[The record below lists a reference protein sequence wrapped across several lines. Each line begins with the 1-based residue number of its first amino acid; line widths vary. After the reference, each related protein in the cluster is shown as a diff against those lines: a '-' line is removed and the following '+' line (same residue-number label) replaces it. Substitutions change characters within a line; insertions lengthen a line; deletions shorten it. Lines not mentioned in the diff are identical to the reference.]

1 MFDGL
6 SGKLEK
12 VFKNLRGFGKL
23 SEKNIE
29 DALKEV
35 RLSLLEA
42 DVNYIIVKEFIES
55 VKARAVG
62 EKVADSLTPSQQI
75 IKIIR
80 DELVVLLGGHEPLNI
95 KAKPPVIIM
104 LVGLQ
109 GSGKTTTAGKLALY
123 LHRLKRSVYL
133 VPVDVYRPAATVQL
147 KKIGASI
154 NIPVYNTPEPEKD
167 GKIVQMPMEI
177 VKNAIGVAEK
187 HAYDTLI
194 IDTAGRLEIDET
206 LMDELKLLKDKFNPG
221 EIIFVADSM
230 LGQSAVTVA
239 KTFNEALDFSG
250 VILTKVDGDSR
261 GGAALSIKKTVNK
274 PIKFIGVGE
283 KLSDFE
289 PFYGERVA
297 DRILGM
303 GDVLSLIEKAQ
314 NSIDEKSAKAMEESF
329 NKKDFTVKDFA
340 EQLKMV
346 SKIGGIAQIATMIP
360 GFSKIKDKFN
370 PDVAE
375 KEFKKINAIINS
387 MTEKER
393 LKPEI
398 LNGSRRKRI
407 SSGSGT
413 TVNDVNIF
421 INKFEEVKKMMKSFK
436 SGKFGSL
443 KNIKNLGNIK
453 NMFNNLPN

>member
-6 SGKLEK
+6 STKLER
-12 VFKNLRGFGKL
+12 VFKNLRGYGKL

-29 DALKEV
+29 DSLKEV

-42 DVNYIIVKEFIES
+42 DVNYLIVKEFIET
-55 VKARAVG
+55 VKNKAIG
-62 EKVADSLTPSQQI
+62 EKVTDSLTPSQQM

-80 DELVVLLGGHEPLNI
+80 DEIASLLGNHEPLNI

-104 LVGLQ
+104 LIGLQ

-123 LHRLKRSVYL
+123 LHRMKRRVYL
-133 VPVDVYRPAATVQL
+133 IPADVYRPAAILQL
-147 KKIGASI
+147 KKIGSSI
-154 NIPVYNTPEPEKD
+154 NIPVYETHEENGVITQTPEN
-167 GKIVQMPMEI
+167 IVQ
-177 VKNAIGVAEK
+177 NAIDIAEK
-187 HAYDTLI
+187 QAYDTLI
-194 IDTAGRLEIDET
+194 IDTAGRLEIDEP
-206 LMDELKLLKDKFNPG
+206 LMNELKLLKNKFNPN
-221 EIIFVADSM
+221 ETIFVADSM

-239 KTFNEALDFSG
+239 KTFNEALGITG

-261 GGAALSIKKTVNK
+261 GGAALSIKKTINK

-289 PFYGERVA
+289 VFYGDRIA

-303 GDVLSLIEKAQ
+303 GDVLSLIDKAQ
-314 NSIDEKSAKAMEESF
+314 EAIDEKDAKSIEDSLA
-329 NKKDFTVKDFA
+329 KGDFTVKDFA
-340 EQLKMV
+340 EQLKMM
-346 SKIGGIAQIATMIP
+346 SKIGGIAQIAAMIP

-370 PDVAE
+370 PESAE
-375 KEFKKINAIINS
+375 KEIAKIKAIINS

-393 LKPEI
+393 INPDI
-398 LNGSRRKRI
+398 LNGNRRKRI
-407 SSGSGT
+407 ASGSGT

-436 SGKFGSL
+436 KNKLGSL
-443 KNIKNLGNIK
+443 KNVNNIK
-453 NMFNNLPN
+453 NMFNKGDFKWR

>member
-6 SGKLEK
+6 SSKLEK
-12 VFKNLRGFGKL
+12 IFKNLRGYGKL

-42 DVNYIIVKEFIES
+42 DVNYLIVKEFIES
-55 VKARAVG
+55 VKNKAVG
-62 EKVADSLTPSQQI
+62 EKVMDSLTPSQQI
-75 IKIIR
+75 IKIIH
-80 DELVVLLGGHEPLNI
+80 DELTSLLGGHEPLNI
-95 KAKPPVIIM
+95 KAKPPVVIM
-104 LVGLQ
+104 LAGLQ

-123 LHRLKRSVYL
+123 LRGLKRSVYL
-133 VPVDVYRPAATVQL
+133 VPADVYRPAAVLQL

-154 NIPVYNTPEPEKD
+154 NIPVYETPEKD
-167 GKIVQMPMEI
+167 GGITQKPEEI
-177 VKNAIGVAEK
+177 VKNALEIAEK

-194 IDTAGRLEIDET
+194 IDTAGRLEIDEP
-206 LMDELKLLKDKFNPG
+206 LMEELKTIKSKFNPN
-221 EIIFVADSM
+221 EILFVADSM

-239 KTFNEALDFSG
+239 KTFNEAVGITG
-250 VILTKVDGDSR
+250 VVLTKVDGDSR
-261 GGAALSIKKTVNK
+261 GGAALSIKKTVDK

-289 PFYGERVA
+289 PFYGERIA

-303 GDVLSLIEKAQ
+303 GDVMSLIEKAQ
-314 NSIDEKSAKAMEESF
+314 NAVDEKSAKAIEESL
-329 NKKDFTVKDFA
+329 NKKDCTVKDFA

-346 SKIGGIAQIATMIP
+346 SKIGGIGQIASMIP

-370 PDVAE
+370 PEAAE

-393 LKPEI
+393 LSPAI
-398 LNGSRRKRI
+398 LNGGRRKRI
-407 SSGSGT
+407 SAGSGT
-413 TVNDVNIF
+413 SVNDVNIF
-421 INKFEEVKKMMKSFK
+421 INKFEEVKKMMKSLK
-436 SGKFGSL
+436 GGKFGSL
-443 KNIKNLGNIK
+443 KNLKNIGGIK
-453 NMFNNLPN
+453 NMFNNL

>member
-6 SGKLEK
+6 SSKLEK
-12 VFKNLRGFGKL
+12 IFKNLRGYGKL

-42 DVNYIIVKEFIES
+42 DVNYLIVKEFIES
-55 VKARAVG
+55 VKNKAVG
-62 EKVADSLTPSQQI
+62 EKVMDSLTPSQQI
-75 IKIIR
+75 IKIIH
-80 DELVVLLGGHEPLNI
+80 DELTSLLGGHEPLNI
-95 KAKPPVIIM
+95 KAKPPVVIM
-104 LVGLQ
+104 LAGLQ

-123 LHRLKRSVYL
+123 LRGLKRSVYL
-133 VPVDVYRPAATVQL
+133 VPADVYRPAAVLQL

-154 NIPVYNTPEPEKD
+154 NIPVYETPEMDGGITQKPE
-167 GKIVQMPMEI
+167 EI
-177 VKNAIGVAEK
+177 VKNALEIAEK

-194 IDTAGRLEIDET
+194 IDTAGRLEIDEP
-206 LMDELKLLKDKFNPG
+206 LMEELKTIKSKFNPN
-221 EIIFVADSM
+221 EILFVADSM

-239 KTFNEALDFSG
+239 KTFNEAIGITG
-250 VILTKVDGDSR
+250 VVLTKVDGDSR
-261 GGAALSIKKTVNK
+261 GGAALSIKKTVDK

-289 PFYGERVA
+289 PFYGERIA

-303 GDVLSLIEKAQ
+303 GDVMSLIEKAQ
-314 NSIDEKSAKAMEESF
+314 NAVDEKSAKAIEESL

-346 SKIGGIAQIATMIP
+346 SKIGGIGQIASMIP

-370 PDVAE
+370 PEAAE

-393 LKPEI
+393 LNPAI
-398 LNGSRRKRI
+398 LNGGRRKRI
-407 SSGSGT
+407 SAGSGT
-413 TVNDVNIF
+413 SVNDVNIF

-436 SGKFGSL
+436 GGKFGSL
-443 KNIKNLGNIK
+443 KNLKNIGGMK
-453 NMFNNLPN
+453 NMFNNL

>member
-6 SGKLEK
+6 SSKLEK
-12 VFKNLRGFGKL
+12 VFKNLKGYGKL

-29 DALKEV
+29 DSLKEV

-42 DVNYIIVKEFIES
+42 DVNYLIVKEFIES
-55 VKARAVG
+55 VKNKAVG
-62 EKVADSLTPSQQI
+62 EKVADSLTPAQQI

-80 DELVVLLGGHEPLNI
+80 DELVELLGNNEPLNI

-104 LVGLQ
+104 LIGLQ

-123 LHRLKRSVYL
+123 LHRMKRSVYL
-133 VPVDVYRPAATVQL
+133 VPADVYRPAAILQL

-154 NIPVYNTPEPEKD
+154 NIPVYETHEEN
-167 GKIVQMPMEI
+167 GKILQKPDEI
-177 VKNAIGVAEK
+177 VKSAIEIAEK
-187 HAYDTLI
+187 HAYDTI
-194 IDTAGRLEIDET
+194 IVDTAGRLEIDEP
-206 LMDELKLLKDKFNPG
+206 LMDELKLLKNKFNPN
-221 EIIFVADSM
+221 EILFVADSM

-239 KTFNEALDFSG
+239 KTFNDALGISG
-250 VILTKVDGDSR
+250 VVLTKVDGDAR
-261 GGAALSIKKTVNK
+261 GGAALSIKKTVAK

-289 PFYGERVA
+289 VFYGDRIA

-303 GDVLSLIEKAQ
+303 GDILSLIEKAQ
-314 NSIDEKSAKAMEESF
+314 ESIDEKSAKSIEESL

-340 EQLKMV
+340 EQLKMM
-346 SKIGGIAQIATMIP
+346 SKIGGITQIAGMIP

-370 PDVAE
+370 PEAAE
-375 KEFKKINAIINS
+375 KEIVKIKAIINS

-393 LKPEI
+393 LNPDI
-398 LNGSRRKRI
+398 LNGGRRKRI
-407 SSGSGT
+407 AVGSGT

-421 INKFEEVKKMMKSFK
+421 INKFEEVKKIMKSFK
-436 SGKFGSL
+436 KNKLGSL
-443 KNIKNLGNIK
+443 KNINNIK
-453 NMFNNLPN
+453 NMFNKGDFKWR

>member
-6 SGKLEK
+6 SSKLEK
-12 VFKNLRGFGKL
+12 VFKNLRGYGKL

-42 DVNYIIVKEFIES
+42 DVNYLIVKEFIES
-55 VKARAVG
+55 VKNKAVG
-62 EKVADSLTPSQQI
+62 EKVMDSLTPSQQI
-75 IKIIR
+75 IKIIH
-80 DELVVLLGGHEPLNI
+80 DELTSLLGGHEPLNI
-95 KAKPPVIIM
+95 KAKPPVVIV
-104 LVGLQ
+104 LAGLQ

-123 LHRLKRSVYL
+123 LRGLKRSVYL
-133 VPVDVYRPAATVQL
+133 VPADVYRPAAVLQL

-154 NIPVYNTPEPEKD
+154 NIPVYETPEKD
-167 GKIVQMPMEI
+167 GRITQKPEEI
-177 VKNAIGVAEK
+177 VKNALEIAEK

-194 IDTAGRLEIDET
+194 IDTAGRLEIDEP
-206 LMDELKLLKDKFNPG
+206 LMEELKTLKGKFSPN
-221 EIIFVADSM
+221 EILFVADSM

-239 KTFNEALDFSG
+239 KTFNEAVGITG
-250 VILTKVDGDSR
+250 VVLTKVDGDSR
-261 GGAALSIKKTVNK
+261 GGAALSIKKTVDK

-289 PFYGERVA
+289 PFYGERIA

-303 GDVLSLIEKAQ
+303 GDVMSLIEKAR
-314 NSIDEKSAKAMEESF
+314 NAVDEKSAKAIEESL

-346 SKIGGIAQIATMIP
+346 SKIGGIGQIASMIP
-360 GFSKIKDKFN
+360 GFSKIKGKFN
-370 PDVAE
+370 PEAAE

-393 LKPEI
+393 LNPAI
-398 LNGSRRKRI
+398 LNGGRRKRI
-407 SSGSGT
+407 SAGSGT
-413 TVNDVNIF
+413 SVNDVNIF

-436 SGKFGSL
+436 GGKFGPLKNL
-443 KNIKNLGNIK
+443 KNIGGIK
-453 NMFNNLPN
+453 NMLNNL

>member
-6 SGKLEK
+6 SSKLEK
-12 VFKNLRGFGKL
+12 VFKNLRGYGKL

-42 DVNYIIVKEFIES
+42 DVNYLIVKEFIES
-55 VKARAVG
+55 VKNKAVG
-62 EKVADSLTPSQQI
+62 EKVMDSLTPSQQI
-75 IKIIR
+75 IKIIH
-80 DELVVLLGGHEPLNI
+80 DELTSLLGGHEPLNI
-95 KAKPPVIIM
+95 KAKPPVVIM
-104 LVGLQ
+104 LAGLQ

-123 LHRLKRSVYL
+123 LRGLKRSVYL
-133 VPVDVYRPAATVQL
+133 VPADVYRPAAVLQL

-154 NIPVYNTPEPEKD
+154 NIPVYETPEKD
-167 GKIVQMPMEI
+167 GRITQKPEEI
-177 VKNAIGVAEK
+177 VKNALEIAEK

-194 IDTAGRLEIDET
+194 IDTAGRLEIDEP
-206 LMDELKLLKDKFNPG
+206 LMEELKTIKSKFNPN
-221 EIIFVADSM
+221 EILFVADSM

-239 KTFNEALDFSG
+239 KTFNEAIGITG
-250 VILTKVDGDSR
+250 VVLTKVDGDSR
-261 GGAALSIKKTVNK
+261 GGAALSIKKTVDK

-289 PFYGERVA
+289 PFYGERIA

-303 GDVLSLIEKAQ
+303 GDVMSLIEKAR
-314 NSIDEKSAKAMEESF
+314 NAVDEKSAKVIEESL

-346 SKIGGIAQIATMIP
+346 SKIGGIGQIASMIP

-370 PDVAE
+370 PEAAE

-393 LKPEI
+393 LNPAI
-398 LNGSRRKRI
+398 LNGGRRKRI
-407 SSGSGT
+407 SAGSGT
-413 TVNDVNIF
+413 SVNDVNIF

-436 SGKFGSL
+436 GGKFGSL
-443 KNIKNLGNIK
+443 KNLKNIGGMK
-453 NMFNNLPN
+453 NMFNNL

>member
-6 SGKLEK
+6 SSKLEK
-12 VFKNLRGFGKL
+12 VFKNLRGYGKL

-42 DVNYIIVKEFIES
+42 DVNYLIVKEFIES
-55 VKARAVG
+55 VKNKAVG
-62 EKVADSLTPSQQI
+62 EKVMDSLTPSQQI
-75 IKIIR
+75 IKIIH
-80 DELVVLLGGHEPLNI
+80 DELTSLLGGHEPLNI
-95 KAKPPVIIM
+95 KAKPPVVIM
-104 LVGLQ
+104 LAGLQ

-123 LHRLKRSVYL
+123 LRGLKRSVYL
-133 VPVDVYRPAATVQL
+133 VPADVYRPAAVLQL

-154 NIPVYNTPEPEKD
+154 NIPVYETPEKD
-167 GKIVQMPMEI
+167 GRITQKPEEI
-177 VKNAIGVAEK
+177 VKNALEIAEK

-194 IDTAGRLEIDET
+194 IDTAGRLEIDEP
-206 LMDELKLLKDKFNPG
+206 LMEELKTIKSKFNPN
-221 EIIFVADSM
+221 EILFVADSM

-239 KTFNEALDFSG
+239 KTFNEAIGITG
-250 VILTKVDGDSR
+250 VVLTKVDGDSR
-261 GGAALSIKKTVNK
+261 GGAALSIKKTVDK

-289 PFYGERVA
+289 PFYGERIA

-303 GDVLSLIEKAQ
+303 GDVMSLIEKAQ
-314 NSIDEKSAKAMEESF
+314 NAVDEKSAKAIEESL

-346 SKIGGIAQIATMIP
+346 SKIGGIGQIASMIP

-370 PDVAE
+370 PEAAE

-393 LKPEI
+393 LNPAI
-398 LNGSRRKRI
+398 LNGGRRKRI
-407 SSGSGT
+407 SAGSGT
-413 TVNDVNIF
+413 SVNDVNIF

-436 SGKFGSL
+436 GGKFGSL
-443 KNIKNLGNIK
+443 KNLKNIGGIK
-453 NMFNNLPN
+453 NMFNNL

>member
-6 SGKLEK
+6 SSKLEK
-12 VFKNLRGFGKL
+12 VFKNLRGYGKL

-42 DVNYIIVKEFIES
+42 DVNYLIVKEFIES
-55 VKARAVG
+55 VKNKAVG
-62 EKVADSLTPSQQI
+62 EKVMDSLTPSQQI
-75 IKIIR
+75 IKIIH
-80 DELVVLLGGHEPLNI
+80 DELTSLLGGHEPLNI
-95 KAKPPVIIM
+95 KAKPPVVIM
-104 LVGLQ
+104 LAGLQ

-123 LHRLKRSVYL
+123 LRGLKRSVYL
-133 VPVDVYRPAATVQL
+133 VPADVYRPAAVLQL

-154 NIPVYNTPEPEKD
+154 NIPVYETPEKD
-167 GKIVQMPMEI
+167 GRITQKPEEI
-177 VKNAIGVAEK
+177 VKNALEIAEK

-194 IDTAGRLEIDET
+194 IDTAGRLEIDEP
-206 LMDELKLLKDKFNPG
+206 LMEELKTLKGKFSPN
-221 EIIFVADSM
+221 EILFVADSM

-239 KTFNEALDFSG
+239 KTFNEAVGITG
-250 VILTKVDGDSR
+250 VVLTKVDGDSR
-261 GGAALSIKKTVNK
+261 GGAALSIKKTVDK

-289 PFYGERVA
+289 PFYGERIA

-303 GDVLSLIEKAQ
+303 GDVMSLIEKAR
-314 NSIDEKSAKAMEESF
+314 NAVDEKSAKAIEESL

-346 SKIGGIAQIATMIP
+346 SKIGGIGQIASMIP

-370 PDVAE
+370 PEAAE

-393 LKPEI
+393 LNPAI
-398 LNGSRRKRI
+398 LNGGRRKRI
-407 SSGSGT
+407 SAGSGT
-413 TVNDVNIF
+413 SVNDVNIF

-436 SGKFGSL
+436 GGKFGPLKNL
-443 KNIKNLGNIK
+443 KNIGGIK
-453 NMFNNLPN
+453 NMLNNL

>member
-6 SGKLEK
+6 SSKLEK
-12 VFKNLRGFGKL
+12 VFKNLRGYGKL

-42 DVNYIIVKEFIES
+42 DVNYLIVKEFIES
-55 VKARAVG
+55 VKNKAVG
-62 EKVADSLTPSQQI
+62 EKVMDSLTPSQQI
-75 IKIIR
+75 IKIIH
-80 DELVVLLGGHEPLNI
+80 DELTSLLGGHEPLNI
-95 KAKPPVIIM
+95 KAKPPVVIM
-104 LVGLQ
+104 LAGLQ

-123 LHRLKRSVYL
+123 LRGLKRSVYL
-133 VPVDVYRPAATVQL
+133 VPADVYRPAAVLQL

-154 NIPVYNTPEPEKD
+154 NIPVYETPEKD
-167 GKIVQMPMEI
+167 GRITQKPEEI
-177 VKNAIGVAEK
+177 VKNALEIAEK

-194 IDTAGRLEIDET
+194 IDTAGRLEIDEP
-206 LMDELKLLKDKFNPG
+206 LMEELKTLKSKFNPN
-221 EIIFVADSM
+221 EILFVADSM

-239 KTFNEALDFSG
+239 KTFNEAIGITG
-250 VILTKVDGDSR
+250 VVLTKVDGDSR
-261 GGAALSIKKTVNK
+261 GGAALSIKKTVDK

-289 PFYGERVA
+289 PFYGERIA

-303 GDVLSLIEKAQ
+303 GDVMSLIEKAQ
-314 NSIDEKSAKAMEESF
+314 NAVDEKSAKAIEESL

-346 SKIGGIAQIATMIP
+346 SKIGGIGQIASMIP

-370 PDVAE
+370 PEAAE

-393 LKPEI
+393 LNPAI
-398 LNGSRRKRI
+398 LNGGRRKRI
-407 SSGSGT
+407 SAGSGT
-413 TVNDVNIF
+413 SVNDVNIF

-436 SGKFGSL
+436 GGKLGSL
-443 KNIKNLGNIK
+443 KNLKNLGGIK
-453 NMFNNLPN
+453 NMFNNL

>member
-6 SGKLEK
+6 SSKLEK
-12 VFKNLRGFGKL
+12 VFKNLRGYGKL

-42 DVNYIIVKEFIES
+42 DVNYLIVKEFIES
-55 VKARAVG
+55 VKNKAVG
-62 EKVADSLTPSQQI
+62 EKVMDSLTPSQQI
-75 IKIIR
+75 IKIIH
-80 DELVVLLGGHEPLNI
+80 DELTSLLGGHEPLNI
-95 KAKPPVIIM
+95 KAKPPVVIM
-104 LVGLQ
+104 LAGLQ

-123 LHRLKRSVYL
+123 LRGLKRSVYL
-133 VPVDVYRPAATVQL
+133 VPADVYRPAAVLQL

-154 NIPVYNTPEPEKD
+154 NIPVYETPEKD
-167 GKIVQMPMEI
+167 GRITQKPEEI
-177 VKNAIGVAEK
+177 VKNALEIAEK

-194 IDTAGRLEIDET
+194 IDTAGRLEIDKP
-206 LMDELKLLKDKFNPG
+206 LMEELKTLKSKFNPN
-221 EIIFVADSM
+221 EILFVADSM

-239 KTFNEALDFSG
+239 KTFNEAIGITG
-250 VILTKVDGDSR
+250 VVLTKVDGDSR
-261 GGAALSIKKTVNK
+261 GGAALSIKKTVDK

-289 PFYGERVA
+289 PFYGERIA
-297 DRILGM
+297 GRILGM
-303 GDVLSLIEKAQ
+303 GDVMSLIEKAQ
-314 NSIDEKSAKAMEESF
+314 NAVDEKSAKVIEESL

-346 SKIGGIAQIATMIP
+346 SKIGGIGQIASMIP

-370 PDVAE
+370 PEAAE

-393 LKPEI
+393 LNPAI
-398 LNGSRRKRI
+398 LNGGRRKRI
-407 SSGSGT
+407 SAGSGT
-413 TVNDVNIF
+413 SVNDVNIF

-436 SGKFGSL
+436 GGKFGSL
-443 KNIKNLGNIK
+443 KNLKNIGGMK
-453 NMFNNLPN
+453 NMFNNL

>member
-6 SGKLEK
+6 SSKLEK
-12 VFKNLRGFGKL
+12 VFKNLRGYGKL

-42 DVNYIIVKEFIES
+42 DVNYLIVKEFIES
-55 VKARAVG
+55 VKNKAVG
-62 EKVADSLTPSQQI
+62 EKVMDSLTPSQQI
-75 IKIIR
+75 IKIIH
-80 DELVVLLGGHEPLNI
+80 DELTSLLGGHEPLNI
-95 KAKPPVIIM
+95 KAKPPVVIM
-104 LVGLQ
+104 LAGLQ

-123 LHRLKRSVYL
+123 LRGLKRSVYL
-133 VPVDVYRPAATVQL
+133 VPADVYRPAAVLQL

-154 NIPVYNTPEPEKD
+154 NIPVYETPEKD
-167 GKIVQMPMEI
+167 GRITQKPGEI
-177 VKNAIGVAEK
+177 VKNALEIAEK

-194 IDTAGRLEIDET
+194 IDTAGRLEIDEP
-206 LMDELKLLKDKFNPG
+206 LMEELKTLKSKFNPN
-221 EIIFVADSM
+221 EILFVADSM

-239 KTFNEALDFSG
+239 KTFNEAIGITG
-250 VILTKVDGDSR
+250 VVLTKVDGDSR
-261 GGAALSIKKTVNK
+261 GGAALSIKKTVDK

-289 PFYGERVA
+289 PFYGERIA

-303 GDVLSLIEKAQ
+303 GDVMSLIEKAQ
-314 NSIDEKSAKAMEESF
+314 NAVDEKSAKAIEESL

-346 SKIGGIAQIATMIP
+346 SKIGGIGQIASMIP

-370 PDVAE
+370 PEAAE

-393 LKPEI
+393 LNPAI
-398 LNGSRRKRI
+398 LNGGRRKRI
-407 SSGSGT
+407 SAGSGT
-413 TVNDVNIF
+413 SVNDVNIF

-436 SGKFGSL
+436 GGKFGSL
-443 KNIKNLGNIK
+443 KNLKNIGGMK
-453 NMFNNLPN
+453 NMFNNL

>member
-6 SGKLEK
+6 SSKLEK
-12 VFKNLRGFGKL
+12 VFKSLRGYGKL

-42 DVNYIIVKEFIES
+42 DVNYLIVKEFIES
-55 VKARAVG
+55 VKNKAVG
-62 EKVADSLTPSQQI
+62 EKVMDSLTPSQQI
-75 IKIIR
+75 IKIIH
-80 DELVVLLGGHEPLNI
+80 DELTSLLGGHEPLNI
-95 KAKPPVIIM
+95 KAKPPVVIM
-104 LVGLQ
+104 LAGLQ

-123 LHRLKRSVYL
+123 LRGLKRSVYL
-133 VPVDVYRPAATVQL
+133 VPADVYRPAAVLQL

-154 NIPVYNTPEPEKD
+154 NIPVYETPEKD
-167 GKIVQMPMEI
+167 GRITQKPEEI
-177 VKNAIGVAEK
+177 VKNALEIAEK

-194 IDTAGRLEIDET
+194 IDTAGRLEIDEP
-206 LMDELKLLKDKFNPG
+206 LMEELKTLKSKFNPN
-221 EIIFVADSM
+221 EILFVADSM

-239 KTFNEALDFSG
+239 KTFNEAIGITG
-250 VILTKVDGDSR
+250 VVLTKVDGDSR
-261 GGAALSIKKTVNK
+261 GGAALSIKKTVDK

-289 PFYGERVA
+289 PFYGERIA
-297 DRILGM
+297 GRILGM
-303 GDVLSLIEKAQ
+303 GDVMSLIEKAQ
-314 NSIDEKSAKAMEESF
+314 NAVDEKSAKVIEESL

-346 SKIGGIAQIATMIP
+346 SKIGGIGQIASMIP

-370 PDVAE
+370 PEAAE

-393 LKPEI
+393 LNPAI
-398 LNGSRRKRI
+398 LNGGRRKRI
-407 SSGSGT
+407 SAGSGT
-413 TVNDVNIF
+413 SVNDVNIF

-436 SGKFGSL
+436 GGKLGSL
-443 KNIKNLGNIK
+443 KNLKNLGGIK
-453 NMFNNLPN
+453 NMFNNL

>member
-6 SGKLEK
+6 STKLER
-12 VFKNLRGFGKL
+12 VFKNLRGYGKL

-29 DALKEV
+29 DSLKEV

-42 DVNYIIVKEFIES
+42 DVNYLIVKEFIES
-55 VKARAVG
+55 VKNKAIG
-62 EKVADSLTPSQQI
+62 EKVAESLTPAQQI

-80 DELVVLLGGHEPLNI
+80 DELVELLGNNEPLNI

-104 LVGLQ
+104 LIGLQ

-123 LHRLKRSVYL
+123 LHRMKRSVYL
-133 VPVDVYRPAATVQL
+133 VPADVYRPAAILQL

-154 NIPVYNTPEPEKD
+154 NIPVYETPEEN
-167 GKIVQMPMEI
+167 GKVLQKPDEI
-177 VKNAIGVAEK
+177 LKNAVEIAEK
-187 HAYDTLI
+187 HAYDTI
-194 IDTAGRLEIDET
+194 IVDTAGRLEIDEP
-206 LMDELKLLKDKFNPG
+206 LMDELKLLKNKFNPN
-221 EIIFVADSM
+221 EILFVADSM

-239 KTFNEALDFSG
+239 KTFNSALDISG
-250 VILTKVDGDSR
+250 VVLTKVDGDAR

-289 PFYGERVA
+289 VFHGDRIA

-303 GDVLSLIEKAQ
+303 GDILSLIEKAQ
-314 NSIDEKSAKAMEESF
+314 ESIDEKSAKSIEDSL

-340 EQLKMV
+340 EQLKMM
-346 SKIGGIAQIATMIP
+346 SKIGGIAQIAGMIP
-360 GFSKIKDKFN
+360 GFSKIKDKF
-370 PDVAE
+370 DSEAAE
-375 KEFKKINAIINS
+375 KEIVKIKAIINS

-393 LKPEI
+393 NNPDI
-398 LNGSRRKRI
+398 LNGGRRKRI
-407 SSGSGT
+407 SLGSGT

-421 INKFEEVKKMMKSFK
+421 INKFEEVKKIMKSFK
-436 SGKFGSL
+436 KNKLGSL
-443 KNIKNLGNIK
+443 KNINNIK
-453 NMFNNLPN
+453 NMFNKGDLKWR

>member
-6 SGKLEK
+6 STKLER
-12 VFKNLRGFGKL
+12 VFKNLKGYGKL

-29 DALKEV
+29 DSLKEV

-42 DVNYIIVKEFIES
+42 DVNYLIVKEFIET
-55 VKARAVG
+55 VKNKAIG
-62 EKVADSLTPSQQI
+62 EKVMDSLTPSQQM

-80 DELVVLLGGHEPLNI
+80 DEIAGLLGNNEPLNI

-104 LVGLQ
+104 LIGLQ

-123 LHRLKRSVYL
+123 LHRMKRKVYL
-133 VPVDVYRPAATVQL
+133 IPVDVYRPAAILQL
-147 KKIGASI
+147 KKIGSSI
-154 NIPVYNTPEPEKD
+154 NIPVYETPEKNGVITQTPEN
-167 GKIVQMPMEI
+167 IVQ
-177 VKNAIGVAEK
+177 NAIDIAEK
-187 HAYDTLI
+187 QAYDTLI
-194 IDTAGRLEIDET
+194 IDTAGRLEIDEP
-206 LMDELKLLKDKFNPG
+206 LMNELKLLKNKFNPN
-221 EIIFVADSM
+221 ETIFVADSM

-239 KTFNEALDFSG
+239 KTFNEALDITG

-261 GGAALSIKKTVNK
+261 GGAALSIKKTINK

-289 PFYGERVA
+289 VFYGDRIA

-303 GDVLSLIEKAQ
+303 GDVLSLIDKAQ
-314 NSIDEKSAKAMEESF
+314 EAIDEKDAKSIEDSLS
-329 NKKDFTVKDFA
+329 KKDFTVKDFA
-340 EQLKMV
+340 DQLKMM
-346 SKIGGIAQIATMIP
+346 SKIGGIAQIAAMIP

-370 PDVAE
+370 PELAE
-375 KEFKKINAIINS
+375 KEIVKIKAIINS

-393 LKPEI
+393 INPDI

-407 SSGSGT
+407 AAGSGT

-421 INKFEEVKKMMKSFK
+421 INKFEEVKKIMKSFK
-436 SGKFGSL
+436 KNKLGSL
-443 KNIKNLGNIK
+443 KNINNVK
-453 NMFNNLPN
+453 NMFNKGDLKWQ

>member
-6 SGKLEK
+6 SSKLEK
-12 VFKNLRGFGKL
+12 VFKNLKGYGKL

-29 DALKEV
+29 DSLKEV

-55 VKARAVG
+55 VKNKAIG
-62 EKVADSLTPSQQI
+62 EKVADSLTPAQQI

-80 DELVVLLGGHEPLNI
+80 DELVELLGNNEPLNI

-104 LVGLQ
+104 LIGLQ

-123 LHRLKRSVYL
+123 LHRMKRSVYL
-133 VPVDVYRPAATVQL
+133 VPADVYRPAAILQL

-154 NIPVYNTPEPEKD
+154 NIPVYETPEEN
-167 GKIVQMPMEI
+167 GKILQKPDEI
-177 VKNAIGVAEK
+177 VKSAIEIAEK
-187 HAYDTLI
+187 HAYDTI
-194 IDTAGRLEIDET
+194 IVDTAGRLEIDAP
-206 LMDELKLLKDKFNPG
+206 LMDELKLLKNKFNPN
-221 EIIFVADSM
+221 EISFVADSM

-239 KTFNEALDFSG
+239 KTFNDVLDISG
-250 VILTKVDGDSR
+250 VVLTKVDGDAR
-261 GGAALSIKKTVNK
+261 GGAALSIKKTVAK
-274 PIKFIGVGE
+274 PIKFLGVGE

-289 PFYGERVA
+289 VFYGDRIA

-303 GDVLSLIEKAQ
+303 GDILSLIEKAQ
-314 NSIDEKSAKAMEESF
+314 ASIDEKSAKSIEESL

-340 EQLKMV
+340 EQLKMM
-346 SKIGGIAQIATMIP
+346 SKIGGITQIAGMIP

-370 PDVAE
+370 SEAAE
-375 KEFKKINAIINS
+375 KEIAKIKAIINS

-393 LKPEI
+393 LNPDI
-398 LNGSRRKRI
+398 LNGGRRKRI
-407 SSGSGT
+407 AIGSGT

-421 INKFEEVKKMMKSFK
+421 INKFEEVKKIMKSFK
-436 SGKFGSL
+436 KNKLGSL
-443 KNIKNLGNIK
+443 KNINNIK
-453 NMFNNLPN
+453 NMFNKGDFKWR

>member
-6 SGKLEK
+6 SSKLEK
-12 VFKNLRGFGKL
+12 IFKNLRGYGKL

-42 DVNYIIVKEFIES
+42 DVNYLIVKEFIES
-55 VKARAVG
+55 VKNKAVG
-62 EKVADSLTPSQQI
+62 EKVMDSLTPSQQI
-75 IKIIR
+75 IKIIH
-80 DELVVLLGGHEPLNI
+80 DELTSLLGGHEPLNI
-95 KAKPPVIIM
+95 KAKPPVVIM
-104 LVGLQ
+104 LAGLQ

-123 LHRLKRSVYL
+123 LRGLKRSVYL
-133 VPVDVYRPAATVQL
+133 VPADVYRPAAVLQL

-154 NIPVYNTPEPEKD
+154 NIPVYETPEKD
-167 GKIVQMPMEI
+167 GGITQKPEEI
-177 VKNAIGVAEK
+177 VKNALEIAEK

-194 IDTAGRLEIDET
+194 IDTAGRLEIDEP
-206 LMDELKLLKDKFNPG
+206 LMKELKTLKSKFNPN
-221 EIIFVADSM
+221 EILFVADSM

-239 KTFNEALDFSG
+239 KTFNEAIGITG
-250 VILTKVDGDSR
+250 VVLTKVDGDSR
-261 GGAALSIKKTVNK
+261 GGAALSIKKTVDK

-289 PFYGERVA
+289 PFYGERIA

-303 GDVLSLIEKAQ
+303 GDVMSLIEKAQ
-314 NSIDEKSAKAMEESF
+314 NAVDEKSAKAIEESL

-346 SKIGGIAQIATMIP
+346 SKIGGIGQIASMIP

-370 PDVAE
+370 PEAAE

-393 LKPEI
+393 LNPAI
-398 LNGSRRKRI
+398 LNGGRRKRI
-407 SSGSGT
+407 SAGSGT
-413 TVNDVNIF
+413 SVNDVNIF

-436 SGKFGSL
+436 GGKFGSL
-443 KNIKNLGNIK
+443 KNLKNIGGMK
-453 NMFNNLPN
+453 NMFNNL

>member
-6 SGKLEK
+6 SSKLEK
-12 VFKNLRGFGKL
+12 VFKNLRGYGKL

-42 DVNYIIVKEFIES
+42 DVNYLIVKEFIES
-55 VKARAVG
+55 VKNKAVG
-62 EKVADSLTPSQQI
+62 EKVMDSLTPSQQI
-75 IKIIR
+75 IKIIH
-80 DELVVLLGGHEPLNI
+80 DELTSLLGGHEPLNI
-95 KAKPPVIIM
+95 KAKPPVVIV
-104 LVGLQ
+104 LAGLQ

-123 LHRLKRSVYL
+123 LRGLKRSVYL
-133 VPVDVYRPAATVQL
+133 VPADVYRPAAVLQL

-154 NIPVYNTPEPEKD
+154 NIPVYETPEKD
-167 GKIVQMPMEI
+167 GRITQKPEEI
-177 VKNAIGVAEK
+177 VKNALEIAEK

-194 IDTAGRLEIDET
+194 IDTAGRLEIDEP
-206 LMDELKLLKDKFNPG
+206 LMEELKTLKGKFSPN
-221 EIIFVADSM
+221 EILFVADSM

-239 KTFNEALDFSG
+239 KTFNEAVGITG
-250 VILTKVDGDSR
+250 VVLTKVDGDSR
-261 GGAALSIKKTVNK
+261 GGAALSIKKTVDK

-289 PFYGERVA
+289 PFYGERIA

-303 GDVLSLIEKAQ
+303 GDVMSLIEKAR
-314 NSIDEKSAKAMEESF
+314 NAVDEKSAKAIEESL

-346 SKIGGIAQIATMIP
+346 SKIGGIGQIASMIP
-360 GFSKIKDKFN
+360 GFSKIKGKFN
-370 PDVAE
+370 PEAAE

-393 LKPEI
+393 LNTAI
-398 LNGSRRKRI
+398 LNGGRRKRI
-407 SSGSGT
+407 SAGSGT
-413 TVNDVNIF
+413 SVNDVNIF

-436 SGKFGSL
+436 GGKFGPLKNL
-443 KNIKNLGNIK
+443 KNIGGIK
-453 NMFNNLPN
+453 NMLNNL

>member
-6 SGKLEK
+6 STKLERI
-12 VFKNLRGFGKL
+12 FKNLKGYGKL

-29 DALKEV
+29 DSLKEV

-42 DVNYIIVKEFIES
+42 DVNYLIVKEFIEA
-55 VKARAVG
+55 VKNKAIG
-62 EKVADSLTPSQQI
+62 EKVMDSLTPSQQM

-80 DELVVLLGGHEPLNI
+80 DEIAGLLGNNEPLNI

-104 LVGLQ
+104 LIGLQ

-123 LHRLKRSVYL
+123 LHRMKRKVYL
-133 VPVDVYRPAATVQL
+133 IPVDVYRPAAILQL
-147 KKIGASI
+147 KKIGSSI
-154 NIPVYNTPEPEKD
+154 NIPVYETPEKNGVITQTPEN
-167 GKIVQMPMEI
+167 IVQ
-177 VKNAIGVAEK
+177 NAIDIAEK
-187 HAYDTLI
+187 RAYDTLI
-194 IDTAGRLEIDET
+194 IDTAGRLEIDEP
-206 LMDELKLLKDKFNPG
+206 LMNELKLLKNKFNPN
-221 EIIFVADSM
+221 ETIFVADSM

-239 KTFNEALDFSG
+239 KTFNEALDITG

-261 GGAALSIKKTVNK
+261 GGAALSIKKTINK

-289 PFYGERVA
+289 VFYGDRIA

-303 GDVLSLIEKAQ
+303 GDILSLIDKAQ
-314 NSIDEKSAKAMEESF
+314 ESINEKDAQSIEDSLS
-329 NKKDFTVKDFA
+329 KKDFTVKDFA
-340 EQLKMV
+340 EQLKMM

-370 PDVAE
+370 PELAE
-375 KEFKKINAIINS
+375 KEIVKIKAIINS

-393 LKPEI
+393 INPDI
-398 LNGSRRKRI
+398 LNGNRRKRI
-407 SSGSGT
+407 ATGSGT

-436 SGKFGSL
+436 KNKLGSL
-443 KNIKNLGNIK
+443 KNINNVK
-453 NMFNNLPN
+453 NMFNKGDLKWR

>member
-6 SGKLEK
+6 SSKLEK
-12 VFKNLRGFGKL
+12 VFKNLKGYGKL

-29 DALKEV
+29 DSLKEV

-55 VKARAVG
+55 VKNKAIG
-62 EKVADSLTPSQQI
+62 EKVADSLTPAQQI

-80 DELVVLLGGHEPLNI
+80 DELVELLGNNEPLNI

-104 LVGLQ
+104 LIGLQ

-123 LHRLKRSVYL
+123 LHRMKRSVYL
-133 VPVDVYRPAATVQL
+133 VPADVYRPAAILQL

-154 NIPVYNTPEPEKD
+154 NIPVYETPEEN
-167 GKIVQMPMEI
+167 GKILQKPDEI
-177 VKNAIGVAEK
+177 VKSAIEIAEK
-187 HAYDTLI
+187 HAYDTI
-194 IDTAGRLEIDET
+194 IVDTAGRLEIDAP
-206 LMDELKLLKDKFNPG
+206 LMDELKLLKNKFNPN
-221 EIIFVADSM
+221 EILFVADSM

-239 KTFNEALDFSG
+239 KTFNDVLDISG
-250 VILTKVDGDSR
+250 VVLTKVDGDAR
-261 GGAALSIKKTVNK
+261 GGAALSIKKTVAK
-274 PIKFIGVGE
+274 PIKFLGVGE

-289 PFYGERVA
+289 VFYGDRIA

-303 GDVLSLIEKAQ
+303 GDILSLIEKAQ
-314 NSIDEKSAKAMEESF
+314 ASIDEKSAKSIEESL

-340 EQLKMV
+340 EQLKMM
-346 SKIGGIAQIATMIP
+346 SKIGGITQIAGMIP

-370 PDVAE
+370 SEAAE
-375 KEFKKINAIINS
+375 KEIVKIKAIINS

-393 LKPEI
+393 LNPDI
-398 LNGSRRKRI
+398 LNGGRRKRI
-407 SSGSGT
+407 AIGSGT

-421 INKFEEVKKMMKSFK
+421 INKFEEVKKIMKSFK
-436 SGKFGSL
+436 KNKLGSL
-443 KNIKNLGNIK
+443 KNINNIK
-453 NMFNNLPN
+453 NMFNKGDFKWR

>member
-6 SGKLEK
+6 SSKLEK
-12 VFKNLRGFGKL
+12 VFKNLKGYGKL

-29 DALKEV
+29 DSLKEV

-42 DVNYIIVKEFIES
+42 DVNYLIVKEFIQS
-55 VKARAVG
+55 VKNKAVG
-62 EKVADSLTPSQQI
+62 EKVADSLTPAQQI

-80 DELVVLLGGHEPLNI
+80 DELVELLGNNEPLNI

-104 LVGLQ
+104 LIGLQ

-123 LHRLKRSVYL
+123 LHRMKRSVYL
-133 VPVDVYRPAATVQL
+133 VPADVYRPAAILQL

-154 NIPVYNTPEPEKD
+154 NIPVYETPEEN
-167 GKIVQMPMEI
+167 GKILQKPDEI
-177 VKNAIGVAEK
+177 VKSAIEIAEK
-187 HAYDTLI
+187 HAYDTI
-194 IDTAGRLEIDET
+194 IVDTAGRLEIDAP
-206 LMDELKLLKDKFNPG
+206 LMDELKLLKNKFNPN
-221 EIIFVADSM
+221 EILFVADSM

-239 KTFNEALDFSG
+239 KTFNDVLDISG
-250 VILTKVDGDSR
+250 VVLTKVDGDAR
-261 GGAALSIKKTVNK
+261 GGAALSIKKTVAK

-289 PFYGERVA
+289 VFYGNRIA

-303 GDVLSLIEKAQ
+303 GDILSLIEKAQ
-314 NSIDEKSAKAMEESF
+314 ESIDEKSAKSIEESL

-340 EQLKMV
+340 EQLKMM
-346 SKIGGIAQIATMIP
+346 SKIGGITQIAGMIP

-370 PDVAE
+370 PEAAE
-375 KEFKKINAIINS
+375 KEIVKIKAIINS

-393 LKPEI
+393 LNPDI
-398 LNGSRRKRI
+398 LNGGRRKRI
-407 SSGSGT
+407 AVGSGT

-421 INKFEEVKKMMKSFK
+421 INKFEEVKKIMKSFK
-436 SGKFGSL
+436 KNKLGSL
-443 KNIKNLGNIK
+443 KNINNIK
-453 NMFNNLPN
+453 NMFNKGDFKWR

>member
-6 SGKLEK
+6 SSKLEK
-12 VFKNLRGFGKL
+12 VFKNLRGYGKL

-42 DVNYIIVKEFIES
+42 DVNYLIVKEFIES
-55 VKARAVG
+55 VKNKAVG
-62 EKVADSLTPSQQI
+62 EKVMDSLTPSQQI
-75 IKIIR
+75 IKIIH
-80 DELVVLLGGHEPLNI
+80 DELTSLLGGHEPLNI
-95 KAKPPVIIM
+95 KAKPPVVIM
-104 LVGLQ
+104 LAGLQ

-123 LHRLKRSVYL
+123 LRGLKRSVYL
-133 VPVDVYRPAATVQL
+133 VPADVYRPAAVLQL

-154 NIPVYNTPEPEKD
+154 NIPVYETPEKD
-167 GKIVQMPMEI
+167 GRITQKPEEI
-177 VKNAIGVAEK
+177 VKNALEIAEK

-194 IDTAGRLEIDET
+194 IDTAGRLEIDEP
-206 LMDELKLLKDKFNPG
+206 LMEELKTIKSKFNPN
-221 EIIFVADSM
+221 EILFVADSM

-239 KTFNEALDFSG
+239 KTFNEAIGITG
-250 VILTKVDGDSR
+250 VVLTKVDGDSR
-261 GGAALSIKKTVNK
+261 GGAALSIKKTVDK

-289 PFYGERVA
+289 PFYGERIA

-303 GDVLSLIEKAQ
+303 GDVMSLIEKAQ
-314 NSIDEKSAKAMEESF
+314 NAVDEKSAKVIEESL

-346 SKIGGIAQIATMIP
+346 SKIGGIGQIASMIP

-370 PDVAE
+370 PEAAE

-393 LKPEI
+393 LNPAI
-398 LNGSRRKRI
+398 LNGGRRKRI
-407 SSGSGT
+407 SAGSGT
-413 TVNDVNIF
+413 KVNDVNIF

-436 SGKFGSL
+436 GGKFGSL
-443 KNIKNLGNIK
+443 KNLKNIGGMK
-453 NMFNNLPN
+453 NMFNNL

>member
-6 SGKLEK
+6 SSKLEK
-12 VFKNLRGFGKL
+12 VFKNLRGYGKL

-42 DVNYIIVKEFIES
+42 DVNYLIVKEFIES
-55 VKARAVG
+55 VKNKAVG
-62 EKVADSLTPSQQI
+62 EKVMDSLTPSQQI
-75 IKIIR
+75 IKIIH
-80 DELVVLLGGHEPLNI
+80 DELTSLLGGHEPLNI
-95 KAKPPVIIM
+95 KAKPPVVIM
-104 LVGLQ
+104 LAGLQ

-123 LHRLKRSVYL
+123 LRGLKRSVYL
-133 VPVDVYRPAATVQL
+133 VPADVYRPAAVLQL

-154 NIPVYNTPEPEKD
+154 NIPVYETPEKD
-167 GKIVQMPMEI
+167 GRITQKPEEI
-177 VKNAIGVAEK
+177 VKNALEIAEK

-194 IDTAGRLEIDET
+194 IDTAGRLEIDEP
-206 LMDELKLLKDKFNPG
+206 LMEELKTIKSKFNPN
-221 EIIFVADSM
+221 EILFVADSM

-239 KTFNEALDFSG
+239 KTFNEAIGITG
-250 VILTKVDGDSR
+250 VVLTKVDGDSR
-261 GGAALSIKKTVNK
+261 GGAALSIKKTVDK

-289 PFYGERVA
+289 PFYGERIA

-303 GDVLSLIEKAQ
+303 GDVMSLIEKAQ
-314 NSIDEKSAKAMEESF
+314 NAVDEKSAKAIEESL

-346 SKIGGIAQIATMIP
+346 SKIGGIGQIASMIP

-370 PDVAE
+370 PEAAE

-393 LKPEI
+393 LNPAI
-398 LNGSRRKRI
+398 LNGGRRKRI
-407 SSGSGT
+407 SAGSGT
-413 TVNDVNIF
+413 SVNDVNIF

-436 SGKFGSL
+436 GGKFGSL
-443 KNIKNLGNIK
+443 KNLKNIGGMK
-453 NMFNNLPN
+453 NMFNNL

>member
-6 SGKLEK
+6 SSKLEK
-12 VFKNLRGFGKL
+12 VFKNLKGYGKL

-29 DALKEV
+29 DSLKEV

-55 VKARAVG
+55 VKNKAVG
-62 EKVADSLTPSQQI
+62 EKVADSLTPAQQI

-80 DELVVLLGGHEPLNI
+80 DELVELLGNNEPLNI

-104 LVGLQ
+104 LIGLQ

-123 LHRLKRSVYL
+123 LHRMKRSVYL
-133 VPVDVYRPAATVQL
+133 VPADVYRPAAILQL

-154 NIPVYNTPEPEKD
+154 NIPVYETPEEN
-167 GKIVQMPMEI
+167 GKIMQKPDEI
-177 VKNAIGVAEK
+177 VKSAIEIAEK
-187 HAYDTLI
+187 HAYDTII
-194 IDTAGRLEIDET
+194 IDTAGRLEIDEP
-206 LMDELKLLKDKFNPG
+206 LMDELKLLKNKFNPN
-221 EIIFVADSM
+221 EILFVADSM

-239 KTFNEALDFSG
+239 KTFNEALDISG
-250 VILTKVDGDSR
+250 VVLTKVDGDAR
-261 GGAALSIKKTVNK
+261 GGAALSIKKTVAK
-274 PIKFIGVGE
+274 PIKFIGIGE

-289 PFYGERVA
+289 VFYGDRIA

-303 GDVLSLIEKAQ
+303 GDILSLIEKAQ
-314 NSIDEKSAKAMEESF
+314 ESIDEKSAKSIEDSL

-340 EQLKMV
+340 EQLKMM
-346 SKIGGIAQIATMIP
+346 SKIGGITQIAGMIP

-370 PDVAE
+370 SEAAE
-375 KEFKKINAIINS
+375 KEIVKIKAIINS

-393 LKPEI
+393 LNPDI
-398 LNGSRRKRI
+398 LNGGRRKRI
-407 SSGSGT
+407 ALGSGT

-421 INKFEEVKKMMKSFK
+421 INKFEEVKKIMQSFK
-436 SGKFGSL
+436 KNKLGSL
-443 KNIKNLGNIK
+443 KNINNIK
-453 NMFNNLPN
+453 NMFNKGDFKWR

>member
-6 SGKLEK
+6 SSKLEK
-12 VFKNLRGFGKL
+12 VFKNLRGYGKL

-42 DVNYIIVKEFIES
+42 DVNYLTVKEFIES
-55 VKARAVG
+55 VKNKAVG
-62 EKVADSLTPSQQI
+62 EKVMDSLTPSQQI
-75 IKIIR
+75 IKIIH
-80 DELVVLLGGHEPLNI
+80 DELTNLLGGHEPLNI
-95 KAKPPVIIM
+95 KAKPPVVIM
-104 LVGLQ
+104 LAGLQ

-123 LHRLKRSVYL
+123 LRGLKRSVYL
-133 VPVDVYRPAATVQL
+133 VPADVYRPAAVLQL

-154 NIPVYNTPEPEKD
+154 NIPVYETPEMDGGITQKPE
-167 GKIVQMPMEI
+167 EI
-177 VKNAIGVAEK
+177 VKNALEIAEK

-194 IDTAGRLEIDET
+194 IDTAGRLEIDEP
-206 LMDELKLLKDKFNPG
+206 LMEELKTLKSKFNPN
-221 EIIFVADSM
+221 EILFVADSM

-239 KTFNEALDFSG
+239 KTFNEAIGITG
-250 VILTKVDGDSR
+250 VVLTKVDGDSR
-261 GGAALSIKKTVNK
+261 GGAALSIKKTVDK

-289 PFYGERVA
+289 PFYGERIA

-303 GDVLSLIEKAQ
+303 GDVMSLIEKAR
-314 NSIDEKSAKAMEESF
+314 NAVDEKSAKAIEESL

-346 SKIGGIAQIATMIP
+346 SKIGGIGQIASMIP

-370 PDVAE
+370 PEAAE

-393 LKPEI
+393 LNPAI
-398 LNGSRRKRI
+398 LNGGRRKRI
-407 SSGSGT
+407 SAGSGT
-413 TVNDVNIF
+413 SVNDVNIF
-421 INKFEEVKKMMKSFK
+421 INKFEEVKKMMKSLK
-436 SGKFGSL
+436 GGKFGSL
-443 KNIKNLGNIK
+443 KNLKNIGGIK
-453 NMFNNLPN
+453 NMFNNL

>member
-6 SGKLEK
+6 SSKLEK
-12 VFKNLRGFGKL
+12 VFKNLRGYGKL

-42 DVNYIIVKEFIES
+42 DVNYLIVKEFIES
-55 VKARAVG
+55 VKNKAVG
-62 EKVADSLTPSQQI
+62 EKVMDSLTPSQQI
-75 IKIIR
+75 IKIIH
-80 DELVVLLGGHEPLNI
+80 DELTSLLGGHEPLNI
-95 KAKPPVIIM
+95 KAKPPVVIM
-104 LVGLQ
+104 LAGLQ

-123 LHRLKRSVYL
+123 LRGLKRSVYL
-133 VPVDVYRPAATVQL
+133 VPADVYRPAAVLQL

-154 NIPVYNTPEPEKD
+154 NIPVYETPEKD
-167 GKIVQMPMEI
+167 GRITQKPEEI
-177 VKNAIGVAEK
+177 VKNALEVAEK

-194 IDTAGRLEIDET
+194 IDTAGRLEIDEP
-206 LMDELKLLKDKFNPG
+206 LMEELKTIKSKFNPN
-221 EIIFVADSM
+221 EILFVADSM

-239 KTFNEALDFSG
+239 KTFNEAIGITG
-250 VILTKVDGDSR
+250 VVLTKVDGDSR
-261 GGAALSIKKTVNK
+261 GGAALSIKKTVDK

-289 PFYGERVA
+289 PFYGERIA

-303 GDVLSLIEKAQ
+303 GDVMSLIEKAQ
-314 NSIDEKSAKAMEESF
+314 NAVDEKSAKAIEESL

-346 SKIGGIAQIATMIP
+346 SKIGGIGQIASMIP

-370 PDVAE
+370 PEAAE

-393 LKPEI
+393 LNPAI
-398 LNGSRRKRI
+398 LNGGRRKRI
-407 SSGSGT
+407 SAGSGT
-413 TVNDVNIF
+413 KVNDVNIF

-436 SGKFGSL
+436 GGKFGSL
-443 KNIKNLGNIK
+443 KNLKNIGGIK
-453 NMFNNLPN
+453 NMFNNL

>member
-6 SGKLEK
+6 STKLER
-12 VFKNLRGFGKL
+12 VFKNLKGYGKL

-29 DALKEV
+29 DSLKEV

-42 DVNYIIVKEFIES
+42 DVNYLIVKEFIET
-55 VKARAVG
+55 VKNKAIG
-62 EKVADSLTPSQQI
+62 EKVTDSLTPSQQM

-80 DELVVLLGGHEPLNI
+80 DEIAGLLGNNEPLNI

-104 LVGLQ
+104 LIGLQ

-123 LHRLKRSVYL
+123 LHRMKRKVYL
-133 VPVDVYRPAATVQL
+133 IPVDVYRPAAILQL
-147 KKIGASI
+147 KKIGSSI
-154 NIPVYNTPEPEKD
+154 NIPVYETPEKNGVITQTPEN
-167 GKIVQMPMEI
+167 IVQ
-177 VKNAIGVAEK
+177 NAIDIAEK
-187 HAYDTLI
+187 QAYDTLI
-194 IDTAGRLEIDET
+194 IDTAGRLEIDEP
-206 LMDELKLLKDKFNPG
+206 LMNELKLLKNKFNPN
-221 EIIFVADSM
+221 ETIFVADSM

-239 KTFNEALDFSG
+239 KTFNEALDITG

-261 GGAALSIKKTVNK
+261 GGAALSIKKTINK

-289 PFYGERVA
+289 VFYGDRIA

-303 GDVLSLIEKAQ
+303 GDVLSLIDKAQ
-314 NSIDEKSAKAMEESF
+314 EAIDEKDAKSIEDSLS
-329 NKKDFTVKDFA
+329 KKDFTVKDFA
-340 EQLKMV
+340 DQLKMM
-346 SKIGGIAQIATMIP
+346 SKIGGIAQIAAMIP

-370 PDVAE
+370 PELAE
-375 KEFKKINAIINS
+375 KEIVKIKAIINS

-393 LKPEI
+393 INPDI

-407 SSGSGT
+407 AAGSGT

-436 SGKFGSL
+436 KNKLGSL
-443 KNIKNLGNIK
+443 KNINNVK
-453 NMFNNLPN
+453 NMFNKGDLKWQ

>member
-6 SGKLEK
+6 SSKLEK
-12 VFKNLRGFGKL
+12 VFKNLRGYGKL

-42 DVNYIIVKEFIES
+42 DVNYLIVKEFIES
-55 VKARAVG
+55 VKNKAVG
-62 EKVADSLTPSQQI
+62 EKVMDSLTPSQQI
-75 IKIIR
+75 IKIIH
-80 DELVVLLGGHEPLNI
+80 DELTSLLGGHEPLNI
-95 KAKPPVIIM
+95 KAKPPVVIM
-104 LVGLQ
+104 LAGLQ

-123 LHRLKRSVYL
+123 LRGLKRSVYL
-133 VPVDVYRPAATVQL
+133 VPADVYRPAAVLQL

-154 NIPVYNTPEPEKD
+154 NIPVYETPEKD
-167 GKIVQMPMEI
+167 GRITQKPEEI
-177 VKNAIGVAEK
+177 VKNALEVAEK

-194 IDTAGRLEIDET
+194 IDTAGRLEIDEP
-206 LMDELKLLKDKFNPG
+206 LMEELKTLKSKFNPN
-221 EIIFVADSM
+221 EILFVADSM

-239 KTFNEALDFSG
+239 KTFNEAIGITG
-250 VILTKVDGDSR
+250 VVLTKVDGDSR
-261 GGAALSIKKTVNK
+261 GGAALSIKKTVDK
-274 PIKFIGVGE
+274 PIKFMGVGE

-289 PFYGERVA
+289 PFYGERIA

-303 GDVLSLIEKAQ
+303 GDVMSLIEKAQ
-314 NSIDEKSAKAMEESF
+314 NAVDEKSAKAIEESL

-346 SKIGGIAQIATMIP
+346 SKIGGIGQIASMIP

-370 PDVAE
+370 PEAAE

-393 LKPEI
+393 LNPAI
-398 LNGSRRKRI
+398 LNGGRRKRI
-407 SSGSGT
+407 SAGSGT
-413 TVNDVNIF
+413 KVNDVNIF

-436 SGKFGSL
+436 GGKLGSL
-443 KNIKNLGNIK
+443 KNLKNIGGIK
-453 NMFNNLPN
+453 NMFNNL